1 MCRLPKAYN
10 STYQPGVGRRSVHS
24 ARRRYGERVGRVTLH
39 DVAAHA
45 GVSTKTV
52 SNVVRGYRHVS
63 DSMRSRVQDAVD
75 ELGYRPNVS
84 GRSLATGRTNMLAF
98 AFPDLRRPYFAELA
112 HVLSRV
118 CADHGYQLLLEETA
132 GSSEG
137 ERSAVRGR
145 EAGLVDGVLIHP
157 QILTPDEIEHV
168 RGDTAVVYLGEDVRP
183 PDADQ
188 VAIDNVAAAAEAV
201 AHLVALGC
209 RRIGFLGHEVG
220 PSSRTSAV
228 RLEGYRQGLAAAGL
242 PLDPSLCVP
251 RAVGDARGAEVAF
264 GAALD
269 DGLAIDGL
277 LCRDDLAAVGALRA
291 MRLRGLEAPRDVA
304 VVGWDAIGLAASLAP
319 SLTSVA
325 PDTVALAEEALGRLL
340 ERIAGTAGAGRA
352 VTVGHRVRVGES
364 APYPDGSVD

>member
-1 MCRLPKAYN
+1 M
-10 STYQPGVGRRSVHS
+10 
-24 ARRRYGERVGRVTLH
+24 GRVTLH

-137 ERSAVRGR
+137 ERSAVRGQ

-157 QILTPDEIEHV
+157 QILTPDEVERV

-183 PDADQ
+183 EDADQ
-188 VAIDNVAAAAEAV
+188 IAIDNVAAAAEAV

-220 PSSRTSAV
+220 QSSRTSAV
-228 RLEGYRQGLAAAGL
+228 RLEGYRQGLTAAGL
-242 PLDPSLCVP
+242 PLDPSLSVP

-269 DGLAIDGL
+269 AGLAIDGL

-325 PDTVALAEEALGRLL
+325 PDTVALAEAALGRLL
-340 ERIAGTAGAGRA
+340 ERIAGMAGAGRA
-352 VTVGHRVRVGES
+352 VTVGHRVLVGES